1 MSKNFHFTLST
12 PDAVLF
18 DDDAD
23 LVSFETPDG
32 EIGIMADHMPLVS
45 LISPGI
51 MTIKSKSGDKTL
63 ASGEGFIKT
72 TKDGVHAFT
81 QTAEFA
87 DSIDEQRAIEAKKQ
101 AVDAMAQ
108 KADEVSLADATALLE
123 RNVAR
128 LKAVERKKKRSHH

>member
-1 MSKNFHFTLST
+1 MKTFHFTLST

-18 DDDAD
+18 DDEAE

-32 EIGIMADHMPLVS
+32 EIGVMANHMPLVS

-51 MTIKSKSGDKTL
+51 MTIKSKSGDQTL
-63 ASGEGFIKT
+63 ATGEGFVKT
-72 TKDGVHAFT
+72 SDNKVQAFA

-87 DSIDEQRAIEAKKQ
+87 ESIDEERAIEAKKQ
-101 AVDAMAQ
+101 AEDLMA
-108 KADEVSLADATALLE
+108 KKEDEVSLADATALLE

-128 LKAVERKKKRSHH
+128 LKVVERKKKRSHH